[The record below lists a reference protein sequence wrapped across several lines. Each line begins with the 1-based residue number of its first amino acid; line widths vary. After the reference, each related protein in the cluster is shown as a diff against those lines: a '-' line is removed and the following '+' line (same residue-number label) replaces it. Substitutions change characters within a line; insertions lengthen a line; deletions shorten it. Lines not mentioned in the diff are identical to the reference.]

1 MFKFKEADPTRRTP
15 VYLQNHTKENFV
27 WQLQLGVVM
36 LVGLWVSAY
45 SETKWEDRQRR
56 LNKNRLDLD

>member
-27 WQLQLGVVM
+27 WQLKLTGVLLIGM
-36 LVGLWVSAY
+36 WGYDYAK
-45 SETKWEDRQRR
+45 TKWEDRQRR
-56 LNKNRLDLD
+56 LNKNPLDLD

>member
-1 MFKFKEADPTRRTP
+1 MFEFKEADPTRRTP

-27 WQLQLGVVM
+27 WQLKLTGVM
-36 LVGLWVSAY
+36 LVGLWVYEYAD
-45 SETKWEDRQRR
+45 TKLEDRQRR